1 MPIGKVM
8 RYLMY
13 SRSYG
18 DRDRAKRKFR
28 RIPVEVRRRMRT
40 VDYTA
45 AEEICPRKMPI
56 ARLIHDALDELS

>member
-1 MPIGKVM
+1 M

-13 SRSYG
+13 DRSYG

-28 RIPVEVRRRMRT
+28 HIPAEVRRRMRT

-45 AEEICPRKMPI
+45 AEEVCPRKI
-56 ARLIHDALDELS
+56 RITRLMQAALDEFS